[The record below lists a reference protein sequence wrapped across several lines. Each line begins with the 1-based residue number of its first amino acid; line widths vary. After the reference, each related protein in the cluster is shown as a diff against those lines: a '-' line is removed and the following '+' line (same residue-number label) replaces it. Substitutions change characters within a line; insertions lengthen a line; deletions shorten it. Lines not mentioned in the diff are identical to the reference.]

1 MIKNKLIMIKTI
13 KNIAIS
19 VLVFCAPLIAIG
31 AEATNTA
38 TSAGKMEIDINFVLM
53 LIAVFL
59 LIPFYFTSKTFLFAA
74 KDYFKK
80 HITSSKTISIL
91 FLLFASQFLFAQT
104 AALSPP
110 PSDITGISNPKN
122 LVTIALILIIALEF
136 IFIIYFSLQTNK
148 FLNPTIKKVNV
159 EEAAEETS
167 AFQSFW
173 DKINSFRPISE
184 EGDIDTG
191 HSYDG
196 IRELNNITPPW
207 FIVGFVASIIF
218 AIVYL
223 YVYHVSESAP
233 LQIEEYNIEMANAE
247 LEKSKYLATQANSVD
262 ESSVTLLAGADLE
275 SGKTIFIE
283 KCAACHAASGGS
295 MPGGVGP
302 NLTDDY
308 WLHGGDIK
316 DIFKTIKYGWP
327 EKGMISWQDQLSP
340 LQIAQLSS
348 FIFSLKGANPPN
360 AKEPQG
366 ELYSASVVPTD
377 TSKTNIIDTS
387 NIKIDT
393 SIKK

>member
-19 VLVFCAPLIAIG
+19 ILVFCAPLLAIG

-91 FLLFASQFLFAQT
+91 FLLFASQLLFAQ
-104 AALSPP
+104 SPIS
-110 PSDITGISNPKN
+110 PSADTLGVSNPKN
-122 LVTIALILIIALEF
+122 WVTIVLILIIVLEF

-148 FLNPTIKKVNV
+148 FLNPTIKKEIINEGV
-159 EEAAEETS
+159 EEPST
-167 AFQSFW
+167 FQSFW
-173 DKINSFRPISE
+173 EKINSFKPISE
-184 EGDIDTG
+184 EGELDTG

-247 LEKSKYLATQANSVD
+247 LEKSKYLATQANSID
-262 ESSVTLLAGADLE
+262 ESTVTLLTGADIE
-275 SGKTIFIE
+275 SGKTIFAE
-283 KCAACHAASGGS
+283 KCVACHAASGGS

-302 NLTDDY
+302 NLTDEY
-308 WLHGGDIK
+308 WIHGGDIK
-316 DIFKTIKYGWP
+316 DVFKTIKYGWP

-348 FIFSLKGANPPN
+348 FILSLKGTNPPN

-366 ELYSASVVPTD
+366 ELYSATVVSTD
-377 TSKTNIIDTS
+377 SLKTNIVDTN

-393 SIKK
+393 TKQK